1 MARVLIIDDDAN
13 FVKTLREEFR
23 SQTRQSSRRINNIV
37 SVNSREKANEV
48 LQTMLADAVILSENM
63 LDEVGLELLRKLQR
77 TFGFIQI
84 IILSTSIHD
93 VSADKQ
99 LAGIRFTRYDKQS
112 TTAKAVAHAG
122 LIGR

>member
-1 MARVLIIDDDAN
+1 MCDVLIIDDDAN